1 LPVRPFPIEEPL
13 SFSLILFRHFFFEC
27 WRSERGGKFMWP
39 DNERVRAK
47 SPHPTI
53 QPYAPKVPFYS
64 LSLSF
69 FLSFSLSIP
78 PLSLSSISTPR
89 LSFLFNVFLF
99 SILSPLVFLSSP
111 IFLFPFSLFLFG
123 FAPPKWGRACPMWN
137 VPSTLK
143 FCFQFSFSP
152 N

>member
-1 LPVRPFPIEEPL
+1 
-13 SFSLILFRHFFFEC
+13 
-27 WRSERGGKFMWP
+27 MWP

-78 PLSLSSISTPR
+78 SLSLSSISTPR
-89 LSFLFNVFLF
+89 LSFLFNVFFICSLSSFSAGLSFFSYFSVSLF
-99 SILSPLVFLSSP
+99 SLSFWFCTTKVGARVPDVKRPFNVLLSIQSKL
-111 IFLFPFSLFLFG
+111 IRERDRTNIPFSFL
-123 FAPPKWGRACPMWN
+123 
-137 VPSTLK
+137 
-143 FCFQFSFSP
+143 
-152 N
+152 